1 MLPSSQTTNTSVRL
15 SRGDAL
21 LGAVAGILSLALY
34 VATLQPDF
42 GGPEDTPKFQFLGY
56 VLGTAHP
63 PGYPLYV
70 WLSHLFVALPV
81 GSIAYRANLF
91 SGVLAGLSCLLVYE
105 VARQIGARR
114 ATAFC
119 ASLALAAGA
128 SFWRSAVFAEVYSL
142 AAAMAALTVTL
153 LLAWDAKPTSTRLLA
168 GTGAFALGLGNH
180 LTLIGIAPAC
190 VLYVF
195 LRHRDAVTL
204 KVVAGACMVLVVGIS
219 QYGLI
224 VVRTIQGA
232 PYLES
237 RASSVR
243 DLIGV
248 ITAER
253 FAGQR
258 FAFGPW
264 TLLTEHVPAIASAIG
279 RELGVA
285 GVLLLSAGFVA
296 ALQGRNGGAALLA
309 GSAAGMLG
317 MVVNISGD
325 LSGFIT
331 PVMVLLWPLAALG
344 ADAAG
349 NGISAIGG
357 PRRSAWLASGAAI
370 AAAAVMPLANVV
382 RNHSAADQSDQT
394 SAARFFRSAFRQLPD
409 RAGVVVEDYYYDM
422 ALHYMLLTGEGG
434 PSRGIARIAFD
445 AAEVR
450 AALRGADGQRRRVF
464 GFGAGSLFLGTDGL
478 QFERTDIFG
487 PPLEEWLRALP
498 RNTVVIGAAAYV
510 PVPLDLSSANHS
522 HARPPGRPRT
532 FEAFAVR
539 AGTRAAVWRG
549 ADDGTSLNVDETGLS
564 GAPGPAGR
572 LVAAA
577 DTQGARIELGGQQL
591 ASTGAGVALAVFADD
606 GRFLRAE
613 TFSRG
618 SEPLRVPFQE
628 AFYELTG
635 EAPCV
640 DLTTERWTDV
650 SAALVTGSWIASLH
664 GIGSA
669 TIETVMSAAS
679 NDVRAS
685 STQLMGNGSIGITYA
700 PDDVDGTR
708 VIATAMTR
716 SSEARPVFRLSLD
729 RPAVQARARVRP
741 GGMHAAVKVC
751 SHRPAR
757 PLFAPG
763 SDAGVLR
770 ADFESEA
777 YYGAGW
783 SGAERNEAGP
793 LRRGDEV
800 ATLLLPLPRGASYR
814 IVMDLTSTDQA
825 AVAFALDGQPVGTCG
840 FRNGARCEL
849 TVPAALVRA
858 DVSALT
864 LERIGS
870 PGAPRGPA
878 MTFRG
883 AQLQRRSAGQR

>member
-56 VLGTAHP
+56 ILGTAHP

-91 SGVLAGLSCLLVYE
+91 SGVLAGLSCLLVCE

-114 ATAFC
+114 TTAFC

-142 AAAMAALTVTL
+142 AAAMAALTVAL

-195 LRHRDAVTL
+195 LRHRNAVTL
-204 KVVAGACMVLVVGIS
+204 KVAAGACMVLVVGIS

-237 RASSVR
+237 RASSLR
-243 DLIGV
+243 DLLGV

-264 TLLTEHVPAIASAIG
+264 TLLTEHVPAIASTIG
-279 RELGVA
+279 RELGAA
-285 GVLLLSAGFVA
+285 GVLLLAGGILA
-296 ALQGRNGGAALLA
+296 AIRTRNTRAALLA

-317 MVVNISGD
+317 MVLNISGD

-331 PVMVLLWPLAALG
+331 PVMVLLWPFAALG

-349 NGISAIGG
+349 NLVGSGRA
-357 PRRSAWLASGAAI
+357 AWVATTTAV
-370 AAAAVMPLANVV
+370 AAAVVMPVANVAGNY
-382 RNHSAADQSDQT
+382 RATDQSEQT
-394 SAARFFRSAFRQLPD
+394 SAARFFRTAFRQLPD

-522 HARPPGRPRT
+522 HARPSGRPRT

-564 GAPGPAGR
+564 GAPGSAGR

-577 DTQGARIELGGQQL
+577 DAQGARIELGGQQL
-591 ASTGAGVALAVFADD
+591 ASIESGVVLAVFAPDR
-606 GRFLRAE
+606 RFLRSEA
-613 TFSRG
+613 FSSA
-618 SEPLRVPFQE
+618 SEPVRVPFQE
-628 AFYELTG
+628 AIYELTG
-635 EAPCV
+635 KTPCV
-640 DLTTERWTDV
+640 GLTTGEWTDV
-650 SAALVTGSWIASLH
+650 SPALVTGSWIATLQ

-669 TIETVMSAAS
+669 VIETAIPPAPTAL
-679 NDVRAS
+679 RAS
-685 STQLMGNGSIGITYA
+685 STQLMGDGSTGTA
-700 PDDVDGTR
+700 FLPDSADGTR

-751 SHRPAR
+751 SYRPAR
-757 PLFAPG
+757 PLFPPG

-793 LRRGDEV
+793 LRRGEEV
-800 ATLLLPLPRGASYR
+800 ATLLLPLPRGSSYR
-814 IVMDLTSTDQA
+814 IVMDLMSTDQA
-825 AVAFALDGQPVGTCG
+825 AIAFALDGQPVGTCG

-849 TVPAALVRA
+849 TLPAALVRA
-858 DVSALT
+858 EVSALT

-870 PGAPRGPA
+870 PDAPRGPA

-883 AQLQRRSAGQR
+883 AQLQRTSAGKR